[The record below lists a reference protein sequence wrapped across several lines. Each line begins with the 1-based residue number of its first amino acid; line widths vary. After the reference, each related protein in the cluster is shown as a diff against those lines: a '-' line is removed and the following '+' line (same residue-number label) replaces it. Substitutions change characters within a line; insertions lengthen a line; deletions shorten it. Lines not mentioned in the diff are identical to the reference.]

1 MEAAG
6 WNCTKCAG
14 STRTT
19 TAAKSCRRASRST
32 LQGLPGPEGAEGS
45 AAVLVPDADLAA
57 EGIEEGDTVLWQGGR
72 LRRVRPIRTS
82 ALIGLGALGILFGR
96 KMPGVQVIADADRA
110 ARYAAQPTLCNGEPC
125 RFACCAPAGGRPADL
140 VLVAVKATGLD
151 AAIRDIAAFVGPDT
165 VILSVL
171 NGITSEER
179 LNAAYPGHVLWSVA
193 IGMDANRT
201 GRTLVF
207 KSAGK
212 IQFGERDGSVTPRVA
227 AVAQY
232 LTACGIENEPCTDIL
247 YKQWHKLMINVGLNQ
262 ASAAFGMT
270 YGGLAKPDSKPS
282 MGQDVDAH
290 RPTEVEEFA
299 GVVRRLSRK
308 HGLPTPAN
316 DYFYRAIRAIEAGWA
331 DA

>member
-1 MEAAG
+1 MRDGEEVALNRPARAVG
-6 WNCTKCAG
+6 WAL
-14 STRTT
+14 RV
-19 TAAKSCRRASRST
+19 
-32 LQGLPGPEGAEGS
+32 LQG
-45 AAVLVPDADLAA
+45 
-57 EGIEEGDTVLWQGGR
+57 
-72 LRRVRPIRTS
+72 

-125 RFACCAPAGGRPADL
+125 RFACCAPADGRPVDL
-140 VLVAVKATGLD
+140 ILVAVKATGLD

-201 GRTLVF
+201 GRKLVF

-270 YGGLAKPDSKPS
+270 YGGLAEDGAQRALMLSAMQEVIRLANAEGVPLPADDDVTWLAGAVPRFKPDSKPS

-331 DA
+331 GA